1 MCYLPTGFTLTVR
14 SKIEQSKH
22 KQKYQD
28 LAIRYFCFL
37 FSGFS
42 LPVSSALKAAH
53 FSRSFSVFK
62 IEKEQ
67 IRKKSWK
74 GKSPETTYLQ
84 RKFNLK
90 TNISKFQPV
99 FVLALYWDSLKWCG
113 WSKAGKRAE
122 KKAEKPHLYFKND
135 NKSEK
140 KLGKEWAVLDGTRGV
155 FWMALEQ

>member
-1 MCYLPTGFTLTVR
+1 MVLFIESKPQDIVETEMQSLSLNSCYLPTGFTLTVR

-67 IRKKSWK
+67 IRKKS
-74 GKSPETTYLQ
+74 
-84 RKFNLK
+84 
-90 TNISKFQPV
+90 
-99 FVLALYWDSLKWCG
+99 
-113 WSKAGKRAE
+113 
-122 KKAEKPHLYFKND
+122 
-135 NKSEK
+135 
-140 KLGKEWAVLDGTRGV
+140 
-155 FWMALEQ
+155 